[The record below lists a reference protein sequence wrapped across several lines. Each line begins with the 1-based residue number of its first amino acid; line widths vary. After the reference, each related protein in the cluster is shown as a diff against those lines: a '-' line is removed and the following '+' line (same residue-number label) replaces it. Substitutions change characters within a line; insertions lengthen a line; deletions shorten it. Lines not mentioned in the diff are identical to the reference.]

1 MSEVPLYR
9 SPSRPIDPEAG
20 VSEAGGVGGDPGR
33 EGVRTLPVRFH
44 LPRESCLVT

>member
-9 SPSRPIDPEAG
+9 SPRGRVNAEAG
-20 VSEAGGVGGDPGR
+20 ASEAGGVGGDPGR